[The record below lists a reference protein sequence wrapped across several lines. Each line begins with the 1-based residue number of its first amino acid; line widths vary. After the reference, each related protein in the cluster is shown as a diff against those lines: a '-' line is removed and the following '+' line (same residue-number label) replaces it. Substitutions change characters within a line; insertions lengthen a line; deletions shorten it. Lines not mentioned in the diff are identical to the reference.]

1 VDFTKGRLNLFLIVE
16 LKMSVVNRI
25 RELEDMVLLSKHEQ
39 LVKGIINAIDAK
51 ELVQGS
57 MLPSVNI
64 MVRELGFARKTIVKA
79 YSELKDRGII
89 ESKNRLGYFV
99 AHTATDQTIKVALLL
114 YAFHTFQEVFYN
126 TFREVMGE
134 NAQIDVFFHH
144 NNFEVYEQ
152 TLTNIA
158 DRYGIYVVAPI
169 SHKKNGILLRKIPP
183 NKLLIVDRY
192 EQIGGDYSYVSQHF
206 EAPTYQMLELLKER
220 LKDFEEL
227 VLFFKHDTDYP
238 LGIFKAFETFTKKN
252 KFKSKVLNCY
262 SASTLKK
269 GKVYFTI
276 GDIDL
281 WELLK
286 DCKKQNIKI
295 GEEVGIISHNDSP
308 AKEIICGGITTIST
322 DFALMGKQAAEFV
335 THRKKIQQIVPSTLL
350 RRASL

>member
-1 VDFTKGRLNLFLIVE
+1 
-16 LKMSVVNRI
+16 MSVVRKI
-25 RELEDMVLLSKHEQ
+25 RELEDVALLSKHEQ

-51 ELVQGS
+51 DLVQGS
-57 MLPSVNI
+57 MLPSVNV

-79 YSELKDRGII
+79 YSELKDRGIV

-99 AHTATDQTIKVALLL
+99 AHTATDQTVKVALLL

-126 TFREVMGE
+126 TFRETVGE
-134 NAQIDVFFHH
+134 NVQIDVFFHH

-158 DRYGIYVVAPI
+158 DRYGIYVIAPI
-169 SHKKNGILLRKIPP
+169 SYKKNKILLNKISP

-192 EQIGGDYSYVSQHF
+192 EALGSDYSYVSQHF
-206 EAPTYQMLELLKER
+206 EEPTYRILTTLKNR
-220 LKDFEEL
+220 LKDFDEL
-227 VLFFKHDTDYP
+227 VLFFKQGADYP
-238 LGIFKAFETFTKKN
+238 TGILKAFETFTKQHN
-252 KFKSKVLNCY
+252 IKSKVLNRY
-262 SASTLKK
+262 STKVLKK

-286 DCKKQNIKI
+286 DCKKQNIQI

-308 AKEIICGGITTIST
+308 VKEIICGGITTIST

-335 THRKKIQQIVPSTLL
+335 LHKKKTQQIVPSKLL

>member
-1 VDFTKGRLNLFLIVE
+1 
-16 LKMSVVNRI
+16 MSVVRKI
-25 RELEDMVLLSKHEQ
+25 RELEDVALLSKHEQ
-39 LVKGIINAIDAK
+39 LVKGIINAIDEK

-57 MLPSVNI
+57 ILPSVNV

-99 AHTATDQTIKVALLL
+99 AHTATDQTVKVALLL

-126 TFREVMGE
+126 TFRETLGE

-158 DRYGIYVVAPI
+158 DRYGMYVVAPI
-169 SHKKNGILLRKIPP
+169 SYEKNKILLGKIPP

-192 EQIGGDYSYVSQHF
+192 EALGSEYSCVSQHF
-206 EAPTYQMLELLKER
+206 EEPTYRILTTLKNR
-220 LKDFEEL
+220 LKDFDEL
-227 VLFFKHDTDYP
+227 VLFFKNESDYP
-238 LGIFKAFETFTKKN
+238 AGILKAFETFTKQHN
-252 KFKSKVLNCY
+252 IKSKVLNRY
-262 SASTLKK
+262 TRNVLKK

-286 DCKKQNIKI
+286 DCKKLQKKLSA
-295 GEEVGIISHNDSP
+295 VVSRRFQRISH
-308 AKEIICGGITTIST
+308 
-322 DFALMGKQAAEFV
+322 
-335 THRKKIQQIVPSTLL
+335 
-350 RRASL
+350 

>member
-1 VDFTKGRLNLFLIVE
+1 
-16 LKMSVVNRI
+16 MSVVRKI
-25 RELEDMVLLSKHEQ
+25 RELEDVALLSKHEQ
-39 LVKGIINAIDAK
+39 LVKGIINAID
-51 ELVQGS
+51 EEQLVQGS
-57 MLPSVNI
+57 ILPSVNV

-79 YSELKDRGII
+79 YGELKDRGII

-126 TFREVMGE
+126 TFREAVGE

-152 TLTNIA
+152 TLSNIA
-158 DRYGIYVVAPI
+158 DRYGMLVIAPI
-169 SHKKNGILLRKIPP
+169 PHKKNKILLTKISP
-183 NKLLIVDRY
+183 NKLLIADRY
-192 EQIGGDYSYVSQHF
+192 EALGSDYSYVSQHF
-206 EAPTYQMLELLKER
+206 EAPTYQALETLKER
-220 LKDFEEL
+220 LKNFDEV
-227 VLFFKHDTDYP
+227 VLFFKHESDYP
-238 LGIFKAFETFTKKN
+238 VGILKAFKTFTKKHQI
-252 KFKSKVLNCY
+252 KSKVLNRY
-262 SASTLKK
+262 SKNVLKK

-295 GEEVGIISHNDSP
+295 GEEVGIVSHNDSP
-308 AKEIICGGITTIST
+308 VKEIICGGITTIST
-322 DFALMGKQAAEFV
+322 DFAFMGKQAAEFV
-335 THRKKIQQIVPSTLL
+335 LHRKKTQQIVPSRLL

>member
-1 VDFTKGRLNLFLIVE
+1 
-16 LKMSVVNRI
+16 MSVVRKI
-25 RELEDMVLLSKHEQ
+25 RELEDVALLSKHEQ
-39 LVKGIINAIDAK
+39 LVKGIINAID
-51 ELVQGS
+51 EEDLVQGS
-57 MLPSVNI
+57 MLPSVNV

-99 AHTATDQTIKVALLL
+99 AHTATTQTIKVALLL

-126 TFREVMGE
+126 TFREAVGE
-134 NAQIDVFFHH
+134 NVQIDVFFHH

-152 TLTNIA
+152 TLTNIT
-158 DRYGIYVVAPI
+158 DRYGMYVIAPI
-169 SHKKNGILLRKIPP
+169 SHKKNKILLGKISP

-192 EQIGGDYSYVSQHF
+192 EQLESDYSYVSQHF
-206 EAPTYQMLELLKER
+206 ETPTHLALETLKKQ
-220 LKDFEEL
+220 LKNFDEII
-227 VLFFKHDTDYP
+227 LFFKHQSDYP
-238 LGIFKAFETFTKKN
+238 IGILKAFETFTKQHN
-252 KFKSKVLNCY
+252 IKSKVLNRY
-262 SASTLKK
+262 STNVLKK

-286 DCKKQNIKI
+286 DCKKQNIQI

-308 AKEIICGGITTIST
+308 VKEIICGGITTIST

-335 THRKKIQQIVPSTLL
+335 LHRKKTQQIIPSKLL
-350 RRASL
+350 QRASL

>member
-1 VDFTKGRLNLFLIVE
+1 
-16 LKMSVVNRI
+16 MSVVQKI
-25 RELEDMVLLSKHEQ
+25 RELEDVALLSKHEQ
-39 LVKGIINAIDAK
+39 LVKGIINAIDEK

-57 MLPSVNI
+57 MLPSVNV

-99 AHTATDQTIKVALLL
+99 AHTATDQTVKVALLL

-126 TFREVMGE
+126 TFRETVGE

-158 DRYGIYVVAPI
+158 DRYGMYVIAPI
-169 SHKKNGILLRKIPP
+169 PHKKNKILLNKIPP
-183 NKLLIVDRY
+183 NKLLIVDRH
-192 EQIGGDYSYVSQHF
+192 ESIGSDYSYVSQHF
-206 EAPTYQMLELLKER
+206 EEPTYKALETLKNR
-220 LKDFEEL
+220 LKDFDEM
-227 VLFFKHDTDYP
+227 VLFFKQQSDYP
-238 LGIFKAFETFTKKN
+238 TGILKAFGAFATKHKI
-252 KFKSKVLNCY
+252 KAEVIDRY
-262 SASTLKK
+262 SPNVLKK

-281 WELLK
+281 WKLLK
-286 DCKKQNIKI
+286 DCKKKNIKI

-308 AKEIICGGITTIST
+308 AKEIICGGITTLST
-322 DFALMGKQAAEFV
+322 DFELMGKQAAEFV
-335 THRKKIQQIVPSTLL
+335 LHREKTQHIVPSKLL

>member
-1 VDFTKGRLNLFLIVE
+1 
-16 LKMSVVNRI
+16 MSVVRKI
-25 RELEDMVLLSKHEQ
+25 RELEDVALLSKHEQ
-39 LVKGIINAIDAK
+39 LVKGIINAIDEE

-57 MLPSVNI
+57 ILPSVNV

-99 AHTATDQTIKVALLL
+99 AHTATDQTVKVALLL

-126 TFREVMGE
+126 TFRATLGE

-152 TLTNIA
+152 TLSNIA
-158 DRYGIYVVAPI
+158 DRYGMYVVAPI
-169 SHKKNGILLRKIPP
+169 SHKKDILLGKIPP

-192 EQIGGDYSYVSQHF
+192 EQLGSDYSYVSQHF
-206 EAPTYQMLELLKER
+206 EKPTYQILTTLKNRLKEF
-220 LKDFEEL
+220 DEL
-227 VLFFKHDTDYP
+227 VLFFRHDTDYP
-238 LGIFKAFETFTKKN
+238 VGILKAFERFTKQHNIKL
-252 KFKSKVLNCY
+252 KVLNRY
-262 SASTLKK
+262 STKALKK
-269 GKVYFTI
+269 GKVFFTI

-286 DCKKQNIKI
+286 DCKKQNIQI
-295 GEEVGIISHNDSP
+295 GKEVGIISHNDSP

-335 THRKKIQQIVPSTLL
+335 LHRKKIQQIIPSTLL
-350 RRASL
+350 QRASL